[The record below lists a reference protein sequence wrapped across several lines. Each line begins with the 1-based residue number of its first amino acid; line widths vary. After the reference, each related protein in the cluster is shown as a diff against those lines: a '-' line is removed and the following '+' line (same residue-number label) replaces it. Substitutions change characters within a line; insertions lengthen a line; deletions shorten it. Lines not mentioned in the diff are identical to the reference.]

1 MNTLMVGYDLNK
13 PGQDYEDLIGFLKDC
28 PAYWHHLDS
37 TWLVRTTLS
46 TSEMRD
52 KLKQFLDKSDELLV
66 INVTGDAWA
75 TWGISQSGNDWLHKH
90 MS

>member
-13 PGQDYEDLIGFLKDC
+13 PGQNYEDLIAFLKDS

-52 KLKQFLDKSDELLV
+52 KLKHFLDKNDEMLV

-75 TWGISQSGNDWLHKH
+75 TWGISKSGNDWLHKH